1 MRNRKVQRQLRRDG
15 FYKKDAIRTKEELI
29 DRHNACG
36 ISDPTPFLAVKNIV
50 AQERKAAIKAAKAK
64 VKEREA
70 VNRSEAR
77 ALVRGSTG
85 TPPPAPR
92 SAGQT
97 RTKINQE

>member
-1 MRNRKVQRQLRRDG
+1 MRTRKVQRQLRRDG

-70 VNRSEAR
+70 VKA
-77 ALVRGSTG
+77 
-85 TPPPAPR
+85 
-92 SAGQT
+92 SAAV
-97 RTKINQE
+97 